1 MLIVKTFLK
10 SILDGYRHKHRLF
23 FPFPAW
29 LSSNVSTLHPVD
41 PESSSVLRRLPDRI
55 ATEEVKSPF
64 LSWFNGIYR
73 DLMGFYSDSMGFIVI

>member
-1 MLIVKTFLK
+1 M
-10 SILDGYRHKHRLF
+10 
-23 FPFPAW
+23 
-29 LSSNVSTLHPVD
+29 D

-73 DLMGFYSDSMGFIVI
+73 DLMGFNSDSMGFIVI